1 MIIKKISDKTIK
13 IKILE
18 EIIMYEQAYLKSL
31 IKNDTKRMRAIER
44 LNSNTYYYKNNR
56 DRVRD
61 ELTAIWGNDYNPNCR
76 S

>member
-1 MIIKKISDKTIK
+1 
-13 IKILE
+13 
-18 EIIMYEQAYLKSL
+18 MYEQAYLKSL

-61 ELTAIWGNDYNPNCR
+61 KLTAIWGNDYNPNCR